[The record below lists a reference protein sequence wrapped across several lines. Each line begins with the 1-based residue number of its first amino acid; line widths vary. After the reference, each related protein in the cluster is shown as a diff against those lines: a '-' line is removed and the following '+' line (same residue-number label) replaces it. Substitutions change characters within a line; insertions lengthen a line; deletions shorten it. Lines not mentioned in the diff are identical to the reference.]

1 MEFYMK
7 VLNKLLSV
15 GVASVLV
22 FSLAGCGDKEET
34 KTFNANINGADIK
47 ITYTYEGDKVLKQT
61 SENKINYSTI
71 GAKNKEEAEK
81 ILEPLSAKY
90 KDIKGVDEKITY
102 NDTWAEESVTVDMEK
117 VDFKA
122 LQNVSGSMVTGDTS
136 KGVSMKQTET
146 MLESAGFKE
155 VK

>member
-1 MEFYMK
+1 MK

>member
-1 MEFYMK
+1 MK
-7 VLNKLLSV
+7 ALNKLLSV
-15 GVASVLV
+15 AFASALV
-22 FSLAGCGDKEET
+22 VSLAGCGDKEET

-71 GAKNKEEAEK
+71 GAKNKEEAARV
-81 ILEPLSAKY
+81 LDPLSAKY
-90 KDIKGVDEKITY
+90 KNIQGVNEKLDY
-102 NDTWAEESVTVDMEK
+102 KDTWAEETVTVDMEK

-122 LQNVSGSMVTGDTS
+122 LQSVSGSMVTGDTS
-136 KGVSMKQTET
+136 KGVSMKQTQT

>member
-1 MEFYMK
+1 
-7 VLNKLLSV
+7 LNKLLSV